1 MTRMTSS
8 RATPP
13 QAPPAR
19 AAFDDPRAT
28 ADAGAMLMAADP
40 SWFIHGLLR
49 RRRLAGQQQVLV
61 MGDFPPIAPARFA
74 LLGYEVVLLTGD
86 APLLEAS
93 QRLARDAGAASLLTH
108 VPWAGGRCAWAHGS
122 IDAAAVYTQPG
133 VKPTPEACVEEAS
146 RLLRVGGLAIF
157 HAAPTSLGDPLQPLC
172 NDLDLRFG
180 PLQSVGF
187 SVSQR
192 LERLAGQ
199 AHASLQSTVRRLDA
213 VFRERCPAVARQ
225 ADARVLLGY
234 KRAAPKAKRR
244 AA

>member
-1 MTRMTSS
+1 
-8 RATPP
+8 
-13 QAPPAR
+13 
-19 AAFDDPRAT
+19 
-28 ADAGAMLMAADP
+28 MAADP

-61 MGDFPPIAPARFA
+61 MGAFPPIAPARFA
-74 LLGYEVVLLTGD
+74 LLGYEVVLLTHD
-86 APLLEAS
+86 APLLDAA
-93 QRLARDAGAASLLTH
+93 QRLAREAGAGTLLSP
-108 VPWAGGRCAWAHGS
+108 VPWTGGRSPWSHSS
-122 IDAAAVYTQPG
+122 IDAAAVYIQPGTQPG
-133 VKPTPEACVEEAS
+133 LMPSAEACLDEAA
-146 RLLRVGGLAIF
+146 RLLRVGGLAMF
-157 HAAPTSLGDPLQPLC
+157 HAAPTGPGDPLQPLC
-172 NDLDLRFG
+172 SDLDLRFG

-192 LERLAGQ
+192 LDRLAGQ

-213 VFRERCPAVARQ
+213 LFRERCPAVARH